1 MGRAVRDHRLDNRTA
16 RLKLPIRSEPYW
28 RSINEGAHM
37 GYYRGTRVGKW
48 VARFRKR
55 GSSSGYAKI
64 TLGEADDSADADGER
79 ILDFKQ
85 AQDRARAWFE
95 VRACGGRRRGPFT
108 VGDALDAYLER
119 FRGKSLYSTRKR
131 VESAIRPH
139 LGSIEVAALTPSI
152 IREWHEARA
161 SSAAQLRTGSKA
173 SQPNIRPVVGDEA
186 IRRRRSTAN
195 RDLTVLKAALNR
207 AADDRDDLPIEA
219 WRRVK
224 PFEKVDVAKRRYL
237 GEAEARRLVN
247 ACALDFRPLVQAALL
262 TGARYGELTKA
273 KVSDFNRE
281 SRTLWLADTK
291 SGQPRAVYLDE
302 EGARL
307 FEGITVGAPTDRL
320 IFTRPDGEPW
330 RASQQARPI
339 AAACKTAKLDSIGFH
354 DLRRSYGARL
364 ALRGVPLAVIA
375 EAMGHAD
382 ERITRKHYAHLSPSY
397 VSDTVRAGIAGLG
410 IVKQGNVERI
420 A

>member
-1 MGRAVRDHRLDNRTA
+1 MGRAVRDRRLDNRTA
-16 RLKLPIRSEPYW
+16 RLKLPVRSEPYW

-37 GYYRGTRVGKW
+37 GYYRGARVGKW
-48 VARFRKR
+48 VARFRKL
-55 GSSSGYAKI
+55 GAAGGYAKV

-79 ILDFKQ
+79 ILDFRQ
-85 AQDRARAWFE
+85 AQERARAWFE
-95 VRACGGRRRGPFT
+95 DRANGGKRMGPFT
-108 VGDALDAYLER
+108 VGEALDAYLER
-119 FRGKSLYSTRKR
+119 FRGKSLYATRKR
-131 VESAIRPH
+131 IESAIRPH
-139 LGSIEVAALTPSI
+139 LGDHEVAALTTSI
-152 IREWHEARA
+152 IRRWHEARA
-161 SSAAQLRTGSKA
+161 ASAAQLRTGSKA
-173 SQPNIRPVVGDEA
+173 TQPNMRPVVGDEA
-186 IRRRRSTAN
+186 VRRRRSTAN

-207 AADDRDDLPIEA
+207 AADDRDDLPVNA
-219 WRRVK
+219 WRKVK

-247 ACALDFRPLVQAALL
+247 ACAVDFRPLVQGALL

-273 KVSDFNRE
+273 RVSDFNRE
-281 SRTLWLADTK
+281 SGTLWLADTK
-291 SGQPRAVYLDE
+291 SGRPRAVYLDE

-307 FEGITVGAPTDRL
+307 FETVTAGAAPDRL
-320 IFTRPDGEPW
+320 IFTRPGGEPW

-339 AAACKTAKLDSIGFH
+339 ALACKNAKLDPIGFH

-397 VSDTVRAGIAGLG
+397 VSDTVRAGISGLG
-410 IVKQGNVERI
+410 IVMQGNVERI